1 MRSAG
6 ASSAPTSPGSAS
18 GSDSSGFCGN
28 ESAAGRNR
36 AVTSAPVIDDV
47 YITPSTAC
55 GWTAMACAQ
64 RRHTGCGPV
73 LMAWEAPSTGSRG
86 CYAAW
91 PPTPGSP
98 THDRGRRC
106 HRFRPQGPGN
116 GRVGGDGHRTAT
128 RSRPNRPSLASSNGL
143 PRPSG
148 RTVRVRPVVIA
159 MILASAAAL
168 PVATPTASW
177 AAGSW
182 AAVSDAEQ
190 EAVDGSVAAAA
201 TDGIQQSIAVVDRAT
216 GVPVAGSG
224 GDEQYIAESIV
235 KLFT

>member
-98 THDRGRRC
+98 THDRGCRC
-106 HRFRPQGPGN
+106 HRFRPQGPGEWQG
-116 GRVGGDGHRTAT
+116 GRRWTPGSDEKPAEPAVPGELERPPALV
-128 RSRPNRPSLASSNGL
+128 RPNGEGA
-143 PRPSG
+143 SG
-148 RTVRVRPVVIA
+148 RDRHDPGECRR
-159 MILASAAAL
+159 
-168 PVATPTASW
+168 
-177 AAGSW
+177 AAGRN
-182 AAVSDAEQ
+182 AH
-190 EAVDGSVAAAA
+190 
-201 TDGIQQSIAVVDRAT
+201 R
-216 GVPVAGSG
+216 
-224 GDEQYIAESIV
+224 IV
-235 KLFT
+235 G